1 LLRIAHDPGVR
12 LRDVGGVVR
21 ATLERSP
28 REQPAHEFP
37 IVDLQVQRHIRG
49 HPRFVAYQVSR
60 AGLVRV
66 PWDSVEDKPASGRR
80 PAPAAPCRAQP
91 GRARVRP
98 GRDTSGRPG
107 RGGPPRHVI
116 AQEFAGRDMG
126 DVEVRGGQRALSP
139 FARPRRPRPARRP
152 ARLAE
157 ALSRVLAGQ
166 CPDPGPGRAYA
177 RQFIPSAA
185 AAVYIGAYRHL
196 LASRATLRHPGT
208 AATPATNSP
217 AAADTPT

>member
-1 LLRIAHDPGVR
+1 MASWSFPANRARVLWCIAHDPGVR

-49 HPRFVAYQVSR
+49 DPQFAAYQVSR
-60 AGLVRV
+60 AGLVHV
-66 PWDSVEDKPASGRR
+66 PWDSVEDKPAAGRR

-116 AQEFAGRDMG
+116 AQQFAGRDMG
-126 DVEVRGGQRALSP
+126 DVEVHGSSFPA
-139 FARPRRPRPARRP
+139 PRRR
-152 ARLAE
+152 
-157 ALSRVLAGQ
+157 
-166 CPDPGPGRAYA
+166 C
-177 RQFIPSAA
+177 PSAA
-185 AAVYIGAYRHL
+185 TATCSSAAPHSVIRDSGRPGDQ
-196 LASRATLRHPGT
+196 LASS
-208 AATPATNSP
+208 N
-217 AAADTPT
+217 

>member
-1 LLRIAHDPGVR
+1 MVSWSFPTNHAWVLLRIAHDPGVR

-37 IVDLQVQRHIRG
+37 IFDLQVQRHIRG
-49 HPRFVAYQVSR
+49 HPHFAAYQVSR
-60 AGLVRV
+60 AGLVPV
-66 PWDSVEDKPASGRR
+66 PWEAVEDKPAAGRR

-98 GRDTSGRPG
+98 RSRYIWT
-107 RGGPPRHVI
+107 
-116 AQEFAGRDMG
+116 
-126 DVEVRGGQRALSP
+126 
-139 FARPRRPRPARRP
+139 
-152 ARLAE
+152 ARLRRSA
-157 ALSRVLAGQ
+157 APRDRAAVRRSRYGG
-166 CPDPGPGRAYA
+166 CRSA

-185 AAVYIGAYRHL
+185 AAVSIGGYRHL

-217 AAADTPT
+217 AATDTPT